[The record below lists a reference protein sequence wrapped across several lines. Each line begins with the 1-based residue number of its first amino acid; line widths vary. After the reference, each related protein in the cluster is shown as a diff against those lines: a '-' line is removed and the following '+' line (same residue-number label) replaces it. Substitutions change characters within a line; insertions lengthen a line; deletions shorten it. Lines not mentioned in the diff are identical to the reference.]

1 MFSDFNYSEFK
12 NPNSDGG
19 IMLEKVIFVI
29 IFVGFS
35 NSVINKGYP
44 THFKLFKNKQKVSRF
59 YLMPVGTNVMANF
72 HRAEVK
78 ART

>member
-1 MFSDFNYSEFK
+1 MFSDFNYCDFK

-19 IMLEKVIFVI
+19 IMLEKVII
-29 IFVGFS
+29 YVGFS

-44 THFKLFKNKQKVSRF
+44 TRFKLFKNKQKVSRF
-59 YLMPVGTNVMANF
+59 YWMPVGTTTVRANF